1 MRSRWLGFV
10 LAGLAGVVSAVIWN
24 RLPPEVTT
32 HWSMEGVPD
41 GYSSRLTTALF
52 GPLAII
58 GLTLIMQV
66 LPFIDPKREN
76 YAKFRDVFNLLINVV
91 ALFILVLHVA
101 ILANAAGAPV
111 NVMKVIGTSA
121 GALMILLGNYLGR
134 VKPNWFVG
142 IRTPWTLSSPEVWR
156 KTHRVGGWLFVLAG
170 VVTTVAT
177 WLPGMHGMY
186 AALVAIMVAAVGSA
200 LLSLV
205 LWMQE
210 KKEKESKGEREK
222 A

>member
-1 MRSRWLGFV
+1 MRSSWFGLV
-10 LAGLAGVVSAVIWN
+10 LAGLAGIASVVIWN

-32 HWSMEGVPD
+32 HWSMVGVPD
-41 GYSSRLTTALF
+41 GYSSRLTAALF
-52 GPLAII
+52 GPLAIA
-58 GLTLIMQV
+58 GLTGILQV

-76 YAKFRDVFNLLINVV
+76 YAKFRDVFNLLINVI
-91 ALFILVLHVA
+91 ALFVLVLHVA
-101 ILANAAGAPV
+101 VLANAAGAPA
-111 NVMKVIGTSA
+111 NVMKVVGSSA
-121 GALMILLGNYLGR
+121 GVMLVLLGNYLGR

-186 AALVAIMVAAVGSA
+186 AALVAIMVAAASSA

-210 KKEKESKGEREK
+210 KKEEGSKGAREK